1 MSLPVNTPRIQRE
14 ASVGKVAGSANSG
27 KLQIL
32 TVHPLLKHLKNMFW
46 ADVSFV
52 RECFNKAC
60 SFAVLPLCFAKQV
73 VTQSGT
79 FLSVG
84 QAPKTRILYWKPE
97 LSYTTTLHKAFQ
109 KNKKVVK
116 VRQ

>member
-1 MSLPVNTPRIQRE
+1 
-14 ASVGKVAGSANSG
+14 
-27 KLQIL
+27 
-32 TVHPLLKHLKNMFW
+32 MFG

-60 SFAVLPLCFAKQV
+60 SFAVLPLCFSKQV
-73 VTQSGT
+73 VTQSGM

-84 QAPKTRILYWKPE
+84 QASETRILYWKPE
-97 LSYTTTLHKAFQ
+97 LSYTTLYKLFQ

-116 VRQ
+116 VRQYK

>member
-1 MSLPVNTPRIQRE
+1 ML
-14 ASVGKVAGSANSG
+14 G
-27 KLQIL
+27 KLLAQQIVKKMQIL

-60 SFAVLPLCFAKQV
+60 SFAVLPLCFSKQV
-73 VTQSGT
+73 VTQSGM

-84 QAPKTRILYWKPE
+84 QAPETRILYWKPE
-97 LSYTTTLHKAFQ
+97 LSYTTTLYKLFQ

-116 VRQ
+116 VRQYK